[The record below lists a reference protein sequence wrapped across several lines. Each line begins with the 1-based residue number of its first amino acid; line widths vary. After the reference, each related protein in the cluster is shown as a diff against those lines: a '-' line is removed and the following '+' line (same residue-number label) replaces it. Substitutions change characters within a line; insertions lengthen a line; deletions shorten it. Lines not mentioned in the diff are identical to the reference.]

1 MLWVSQWNTV
11 GILGKSVEHCGC
23 RLQVSGTQWVLWVSQ
38 WNTVGVVGKSVEH
51 CGCCW

>member
-23 RLQVSGTQWVLWVSQ
+23 RFVSQ

-51 CGCCW
+51 RGCFG